1 MSKKEAVM
9 KKIFF
14 VLAVV
19 VVFLISGCARTSVR
33 TYPTQRPPDL
43 PRTSPETRPHDIES
57 ILYVYDVGKAEADLM
72 NNELILTTF
81 RKGEGGM
88 RINLFAD
95 YVRVPIQSYIYDV
108 VRVPLE
114 DFKIYVIT
122 ITADARVGMATF
134 QLKEGKL
141 YIRELP

>member
-1 MSKKEAVM
+1 MRR
-9 KKIFF
+9 ILC

-19 VVFLISGCARTSVR
+19 MIFLISGCAKTSVR
-33 TYPTQRPPDL
+33 TYPTHRPPDL

-57 ILYVYDVGKAEADLM
+57 ILFVSNVGKAEVDLM
-72 NNELILTTF
+72 TNELILTTF

-88 RINLFAD
+88 RVNLFAD
-95 YVRVPIQSYIYDV
+95 YARVSIQSYIYNV
-108 VRVPLE
+108 ARVPLE

-122 ITADARVGMATF
+122 ITADDRVGMATF

>member
-1 MSKKEAVM
+1 MNMKEVEM
-9 KKIFF
+9 KRILC
-14 VLAVV
+14 VLAVGA
-19 VVFLISGCARTSVR
+19 VFLASGCARTSVR
-33 TYPTQRPPDL
+33 TYPTQSPPDL
-43 PRTSPETRPHDIES
+43 PRTSPETRPLDIES
-57 ILYVYDVGKAEADLM
+57 ILYVYDVGKAEVDLM
-72 NNELILTTF
+72 TNELILTTF